1 MFMIIS
7 IVSTKGGQGKSTLA
21 LCLAYSKAFTKAFR
35 SIALVEMDKQGTLKN
50 WYLERDE
57 KKNNGVAFTHLVEK
71 NKTVVV
77 DTLTDLIKRNDILI
91 MDVVGEGIGGVY
103 TQLATRLSD
112 VCIIP
117 MRSSV
122 NDEASFYDG
131 LNPVIK
137 SSIKEKPKRAKN
149 TFYLLPTFI
158 HPSSN
163 PKKIKD
169 YFEAVIPNY
178 IKVLPC
184 CFYQRS
190 VFDYYNADGATLQEF
205 LVSSKTNKKE
215 NEKAKQANA
224 DIETIAKT
232 IIKEG
237 KL

>member
-1 MFMIIS
+1 MIIS

-21 LCLAYSKAFTKAFR
+21 LCLAYSKTFSKAFG
-35 SIALVEMDKQGTLKN
+35 SIALVEMDKQGTLKS
-50 WYLERDE
+50 WYLERDAE
-57 KKNNGVAFTHLVEK
+57 KNNGVSFTHLVEK
-71 NKTVVV
+71 NKSVVV
-77 DTLTDLIKRNDILI
+77 DTLTDLIKRNDLVI

-131 LNPVIK
+131 LNPVIQA
-137 SSIKEKPKRAKN
+137 SIKEKPKRSKD

-169 YFEAVIPNY
+169 YFEAVIPKY
-178 IKVLPC
+178 VKVLPC
-184 CFYQRS
+184 CFFHRS
-190 VFDYYNADGATLQEF
+190 VFDYYNADGATLPEF
-205 LVSSKTNKKE
+205 VASSKSNKRE

-224 DIETIAKT
+224 DIENIAKT

-237 KL
+237 KI

>member
-1 MFMIIS
+1 MIIS

-21 LCLAYSKAFTKAFR
+21 LCLAYSKAFSKAFQ
-35 SIALVEMDKQGTLKN
+35 SIALVEMDKQGTLKS
-50 WYLERDE
+50 WYLERDAE
-57 KKNNGVAFTHLVEK
+57 KNNGVSFTHLVEK
-71 NKTVVV
+71 NKPVVV
-77 DTLTDLIKRNDILI
+77 DTLTDLIKRNDVLI

-112 VCIIP
+112 ICIIP
-117 MRSSV
+117 MRGSV

-131 LNPVIK
+131 LNPVIQ

-149 TFYLLPTFI
+149 TFFLLPTFI

-169 YFEAVIPNY
+169 YFEAVIPKY

-184 CFYQRS
+184 CFYHRS
-190 VFDYYNADGATLQEF
+190 VFDYYNADGTTLREF

-237 KL
+237 KI